1 VVTFSMSIAWIGI
14 LSFVMVDCATRA
26 ACVLQIPELVIG
38 LLVLSVGTSVP
49 DALSSIIVAKQG
61 HGNMAVCNA
70 LGSNI
75 FNILL
80 GLGLPWLIKVI
91 GTGEP
96 YKVPDFD
103 HIGEPI
109 LLLLGF
115 LAVFIAI
122 LILGQWKLKPS
133 VGWALLACQAVYDIW
148 ELLRNLPVGSPIIN
162 F

>member
-1 VVTFSMSIAWIGI
+1 MGVISNPMELALKFTIPDCREEAWESWYVVTFSMSIAWIGI

-26 ACVLQIPELVIG
+26 SCVLEIPELVIG

-80 GLGLPWLIKVI
+80 GLGLPWMIKI
-91 GTGEP
+91 LQTGQP
-96 YKVPDFD
+96 YSVPGFEK
-103 HIGEPI
+103 IGEPI
-109 LLLLGF
+109 LLLLAF
-115 LAVFIAI
+115 LLLFVII
-122 LILGQWKLKPS
+122 LHCG
-133 VGWALLACQAVYDIW
+133 
-148 ELLRNLPVGSPIIN
+148 
-162 F
+162 